1 MPTDTEIDNLVI
13 NQLTQAQY
21 NGASINNNELYF
33 VTDGKISADDVDD
46 SNATNKFVTASDK
59 TAWNAKQDELVSGTN
74 IKTVNSTSL
83 LGSGNIDVQET
94 LVSGTNIKTV
104 NSTSLLGSGDV
115 TVQETLVSGTNIKTI
130 NNQSLLGSGNITISS
145 GGTATD
151 VQINGTS
158 ITSNNVA
165 DIITETAYNATTNK
179 IATKA
184 DIPTDTSDLT
194 NNAGYITGINSSD
207 VTTALGY
214 TPYSSSNPNGYT
226 SNTGTVTQ
234 VNAGVGLNTTSDDS
248 DIDGGSLTSTGT
260 LFLTK
265 TAVTPG
271 TYQGITVDKYGRVT
285 GASNQGYTTN
295 TGTVTSVQ
303 VQAGTGLTSSTSTA
317 QTTTLDTTIG
327 IDSGYKLPTTTEW
340 GNKQDTL
347 VSGTNIKTINSESIL
362 GSGDISTAVVTND
375 TLSGSGT
382 TASPLKVSA
391 NRLKRA
397 CCWKNETTIG
407 NGTLF
412 SYNSSTQEETSMLVD
427 TVVFSECQTNAMLVY
442 IADGKVYRGMVGNQ
456 TQLATAYSDW
466 SYVISNGVTFTSIK
480 INGIR
485 NGALYDIGRS
495 SGQTL
500 IDDTKVYTDIVA
512 HRNNYITAI
521 ADGYIYR
528 ISGTTVTAQDTTKTF
543 SKLFYLT
550 GSNSNYMFIIDSDG
564 YLYQASSNQSGS
576 LSQVGTDSGWTMAY
590 SRNDGSSQMGI
601 GICNGVLKNI
611 INNQDY
617 ILDNTEVWI
626 DCVCTSTVGLAITQS
641 GKLYRVSFNSS
652 GATLA
657 QVGTDT
663 DWQKTSKELS
673 NSPFLLIKGGYA
685 VSVTDSS
692 SPTITTLSSQNTI
705 TKITGGSGSSGTAN
719 AYWTGSAVTN
729 ITLRYTVN
737 YPQVNDNTYID
748 TTGTTGATITAV
760 TSNSIDDG
768 TLVYQRY
775 TAGDSTFST
784 IPTELNTQTL
794 TTKQLIDLLEE

>member
-1 MPTDTEIDNLVI
+1 MPQDTEIDNLVI

-59 TAWNAKQDELVSGTN
+59 TNWNAKQDELVSGTN

-94 LVSGTNIKTV
+94 LISGSNIKTV
-104 NSTSLLGSGDV
+104 NSNSLLGSGDV

-130 NNQSLLGSGNITISS
+130 NNQSLLGSGNITIST

-248 DIDGGSLTSTGT
+248 DMDGGSLTSTGT

-265 TAVTPG
+265 TGVTAG

-317 QTTTLDTTIG
+317 QTTTLNTTIE

-382 TASPLKVSA
+382 SASPLKVSA

-397 CCWKNETTIG
+397 CCWKNETTIS
-407 NGTLF
+407 NGTLIN
-412 SYNSSTQEETSMLVD
+412 YNGTEEKSISTSNFYMGIGAN
-427 TVVFSECQTNAMLVY
+427 SNSCY
-442 IADGKVYRGMVGNQ
+442 IVDGKIYTGKIGSEVQKG
-456 TQLATAYSDW
+456 TDYSDW
-466 SYVISNGVTFTSIK
+466 DIVANMNSVYAV
-480 INGIR
+480 R
-485 NGALYDIGRS
+485 NGALYNINS
-495 SGQTL
+495 STSVL
-500 IDDTKVYTDIVA
+500 VDDTKNYTDVVA
-512 HRNNYITAI
+512 MYNNHYAI
-521 ADGYIYR
+521 ADGAVYSIYNSNNGLSLVNNSVTFTKMFFLYKGTSSTIPKGYFLDSNNKLYRNASQSTLSLVGSGASFTMAFVYRETEYGVGIINGALYQIYR
-528 ISGTTVTAQDTTKTF
+528 GST
-543 SKLFYLT
+543 YL
-550 GSNSNYMFIIDSDG
+550 I
-564 YLYQASSNQSGS
+564 
-576 LSQVGTDSGWTMAY
+576 
-590 SRNDGSSQMGI
+590 
-601 GICNGVLKNI
+601 
-611 INNQDY
+611 
-617 ILDNTEVWI
+617 DNTETWV
-626 DCVCTSTVGLAITQS
+626 DCVGGDICYAITQT
-641 GKLYRVSFNSS
+641 GKLYSISS
-652 GATLA
+652 VNTANGATLT

-663 DWQKTSKELS
+663 DWTKVSKVYS
-673 NSPFLLIKGGYA
+673 YPIFIKGGYC
-685 VSVTDSS
+685 VSLSGSTVTVISS
-692 SPTITTLSSQNTI
+692 SNQIS
-705 TKITGGSGSSGTAN
+705 KVSGSYSSASSN
-719 AYWTGSAVTN
+719 YAFYWTGAETTTT
-729 ITLRYTVN
+729 TLRYTTN
-737 YPQVNDNTYID
+737 YPKVGDNTYVNVS
-748 TTGTTGATITAV
+748 GTAGATITST
-760 TSNSIDDG
+760 TSGTISDG
-768 TLVYQRY
+768 TLTY
-775 TAGDSTFST
+775 TRDTADDSTFT
-784 IPTELNTQTL
+784 TLPTELNTQTL